1 MLARVRIFLDS
12 APAPTA
18 APTAASSAD
27 MNSDASS
34 RTEIAAPE
42 SVLAQ
47 TVAQDNGTRAG
58 TVRVVVDVRD
68 GVGRIELR
76 EVVCAAP
83 VSEWTAV
90 LSGLRPGDFVVLP
103 NSPATRDG
111 QMVRMEDA
119 AATTEAS
126 DATSGDASMSSDNS
140 DARKNAE

>member
-1 MLARVRIFLDS
+1 
-12 APAPTA
+12 
-18 APTAASSAD
+18 
-27 MNSDASS
+27 MNSGATS

-68 GVGRIELR
+68 GVGRIESR

-83 VSEWTAV
+83 VNEWTAV
-90 LSGLRPGDFVVLP
+90 FSGLRPGDFVVLP

-119 AATTEAS
+119 AAATEAS
-126 DATSGDASMSSDNS
+126 NAISDNTTSDNASMSSDNA
-140 DARKNAE
+140 DASKKAAQKDTHANH